1 MGRKL
6 LMFRS
11 FQLVR
16 GSGRGRSVHSCS
28 RKFPR
33 RYGVILG
40 PQGVG
45 QARQM
50 CGTNRQWGRILM
62 LFRRFQLVRGRG
74 HVWDKPTLGPDTT
87 AVSPFPADP
96 RERVRSELPDTCP
109 FRHTIRTSLQKHSL
123 GGRMR
128 SKVANM
134 PLPPSPPTPRPPP
147 RPLPPLPPLPPE
159 FLGPAGREFEG
170 GCDTLLCAL

>member
-1 MGRKL
+1 MCGTSRHWGRI
-6 LMFRS
+6 LMLFRS
-11 FQLVR
+11 FQLV
-16 GSGRGRSVHSCS
+16 RGRSVHSCS
-28 RKFPR
+28 RNLPPTLRCDF
-33 RYGVILG
+33 GA
-40 PQGVG
+40 
-45 QARQM
+45 AR
-50 CGTNRQWGRILM
+50 CGTSPPDVWDKPTVGPDKM

-96 RERVRSELPDTCP
+96 RERARSELPDTCP

-128 SKVANM
+128 SKAANM
-134 PLPPSPPTPRPPP
+134 PLPPSPPPRPPP
-147 RPLPPLPPLPPE
+147 RPLPPLPPE